1 MNLQNIKSNDPAI
14 NHYIDEYHRISQNL
28 VGNNLPWLK
37 QLREQALEQL
47 ATRGFPTFH
56 DEDWKY
62 TNVHPI
68 TKRNF
73 IFATTQQNTTAI
85 KIPESITSKLDCYR
99 LVFVD
104 GSFAKNLSQ
113 PCPQITIN
121 NLATAFTE
129 QPELIKQYLEKNS
142 TDNSFIMLNTSF
154 INDGA
159 YIHIPANTILDKPIE
174 LLFIST
180 ATDDL
185 PFNSIRNLIIADEN
199 SQAIIFENYLS
210 LNKNHHFTNAVTELV
225 LNKRAHIEHYK
236 LLQENEQA
244 FHISNLNVVQKERSC
259 FTSHSL
265 ALGGLL
271 VRSDTQVSLEE
282 EFTDCTLNGLYL
294 AHGKQHIDHHT
305 SINHLKPHSTSHE
318 FYKGVIGDRARA
330 VFNGKVL
337 VQPNACKTN
346 ARQTNNNLLLSQE
359 AEIDTKPQLEIY
371 NDDVQ
376 CAHGA
381 TVGQLDENSLF
392 YLRSRGLP
400 EDMARS
406 TLIYAF
412 IREIVERM
420 PLVSSQEQIEKYLSK
435 FIVT

>member
-1 MNLQNIKSNDPAI
+1 MNLENIKSNDPAI
-14 NHYIDEYHRISQNL
+14 SHYINEYQRIHQNL
-28 VGNNLPWLK
+28 AGNNLAWLK
-37 QLREQALEQL
+37 QLREQALEQF
-47 ATRGFPTFH
+47 ATRGFPTSH
-56 DEDWKY
+56 DEEWKY
-62 TNVHPI
+62 THVHTI
-68 TKRNF
+68 TKHNF
-73 IFATTQQNTTAI
+73 SFANTEKNIASI
-85 KIPESITSKLDCYR
+85 KIPESITSKLDCHR

-104 GSFAKNLSQ
+104 GCFANSLSQ
-113 PCPQITIN
+113 LPPKITIS
-121 NLATAFTE
+121 NLATALKE
-129 QPELIKQYLEKNS
+129 QPEFIQQHLAKNS

-159 YIHIPANTILDKPIE
+159 YLHIPANTILDKPIE
-174 LLFIST
+174 LLFIAT
-180 ATDDL
+180 ANDDL
-185 PFNSIRNLIIADEN
+185 HFNSIRNLIIADEN

-210 LNKNHHFTNAVTELV
+210 LNKNYHFTNVVTELV

-236 LLQENEQA
+236 LLQENEHA
-244 FHISNLNVVQKERSC
+244 FHISNLNVTQKERSC

-265 ALGGLL
+265 TLSGLL
-271 VRSDTQVSLEE
+271 VRSDTTVTLEE

-294 AHGKQHIDHHT
+294 ARGKQHVDHHT
-305 SINHLKPHSTSHE
+305 SIEHKKPHGTSHE

-337 VQPNACKTN
+337 VQPNAHKTN

-381 TVGQLDENSLF
+381 TVGQLDENAMF

-400 EDMARS
+400 EDIARN

-412 IREIVERM
+412 IREIIERM
-420 PLVSSQEQIEKYLSK
+420 PLISSAEQIEKYLSK